1 MRAPYVVAVWIFFPS
16 HGCIYDVRLMA
27 FLSLSLTSF
36 LQWLYSLTVAA
47 STPMIEL
54 ITTFAGNSFLSIALQ

>member
-1 MRAPYVVAVWIFFPS
+1 
-16 HGCIYDVRLMA
+16 
-27 FLSLSLTSF
+27 

-54 ITTFAGNSFLSIALQ
+54 ITTFAGNPFLSIALQ